1 MLRILIVDDEKDFRS
16 LLGII
21 LKRKGY
27 AVEQA
32 ENGEA
37 AKEVLGKSQFD
48 VLITDLVMDKCD
60 GIELLKYASAKYPA
74 METIIMTAFGSIEN
88 AVEAMKLGAFSYFIK
103 SNDPQEIVFDLEK
116 IKKIKLLDAENR
128 LLRDAVVENSVIL
141 ESRSDVFNRAVS
153 VAKKAADSNSNI
165 LILGES
171 GVGKE
176 VFAKFI
182 HMNSPRKNEIF
193 MPVNCY
199 SFSDSLIESELYGH
213 EDGAFTGSTG
223 MRIGRFEAAN
233 NGTLFLDEVGDLP
246 ESTQVKILRNIETRE
261 ITRIGSNT
269 PIKTDFRL
277 IAATNK
283 DLSASIADMTFRE
296 DLYYRLSTVIIR
308 IPSLRERRED
318 IPILID
324 HFIRKS
330 SEDLKKSFYG
340 IESKLQ
346 NILYTYEYPGNVR
359 EMKNIIERLVV
370 LSPEGMLQM
379 DEGFSINPLKPES
392 EAGAVSQS
400 LKAIRSDAE
409 RKHIR
414 AILSACDFDYNR
426 ASDIL
431 EISSRQLYNKCKA
444 YGIRK

>member
-1 MLRILIVDDEKDFRS
+1 MLNILIVDDERDFRS

-27 AVEQA
+27 RITEA
-32 ENGEA
+32 ENGEEA
-37 AKEVLGKSQFD
+37 IEILSRACFD

-60 GIELLKYASAKYPA
+60 GLELLKYAGQNHPA

-128 LLRDAVVENSVIL
+128 LLRDAVVDNSVML
-141 ESRSDVFNRAVS
+141 ESKSEVFRRAVDI
-153 VAKKAADSNSNI
+153 ARRAADSNSNI

-182 HMNSPRKNEIF
+182 HMNSPRRNEIF

-199 SFSDSLIESELYGH
+199 SFSDTLIESELYGH
-213 EDGAFTGSTG
+213 ENGAFTGSSG
-223 MRIGRFEAAN
+223 LRIGRFEAAN
-233 NGTLFLDEVGDLP
+233 HGTLFLDEIGDLP
-246 ESTQVKILRNIETRE
+246 ESTQIKILRNIETRE

-277 IAATNK
+277 VAATNK
-283 DLSASIADMTFRE
+283 DLSKSIESMDFRE
-296 DLYYRLSTVIIR
+296 DLFYRLSTVIIR

-318 IPILID
+318 IPILLD
-324 HFIRKS
+324 YFIKKS
-330 SEDLKKSFYG
+330 SDELKKSFHG
-340 IESKLQ
+340 IENKLQ
-346 NILYTYEYPGNVR
+346 NLLYTYEYPGNVR
-359 EMKNIIERLVV
+359 EMKNIVERLVV
-370 LSPEGMLQM
+370 LSPEGLLQM
-379 DEGFSINPLKPES
+379 DEGFSINPLRLN
-392 EAGAVSQS
+392 AVEDKTDQS
-400 LKAIRSDAE
+400 LKAVRSKAE
-409 RKHIR
+409 KDHIQ
-414 AILSACDFDYNR
+414 AVLAACDFDYNR
-426 ASDIL
+426 ASEIL
-431 EISSRQLYNKCKA
+431 EISSRQLYNKCHE

>member
-1 MLRILIVDDEKDFRS
+1 MLKILVVDDEKDFRS
-16 LLGII
+16 LLAII

-27 AVEQA
+27 IVEQA
-32 ENGEA
+32 ENGEE
-37 AKEVLGKSQFD
+37 AKRVLGTNQYD

-60 GIELLKYASAKYPA
+60 GIELLKHASVKYPV

-141 ESRSDVFNRAVS
+141 ESRSEVFNRAVS
-153 VAKKAADSNSNI
+153 LAKKAANSNSNI

-182 HMNSPRKNEIF
+182 HMNSPRKDEIF

-223 MRIGRFEAAN
+223 LRIGRFEAAN
-233 NGTLFLDEVGDLP
+233 HGTLFLDEVGDLP

-283 DLSASIADMTFRE
+283 DLSTSISDMSFRE

-318 IPILID
+318 IPLLIE

-370 LSPEGMLQM
+370 LSPEGLLQM
-379 DEGFSINPLKPES
+379 DEGFSINPLKPS
-392 EAGAVSQS
+392 SGAAEHSQS
-400 LKAIRSDAE
+400 LRAIRSDAE
-409 RKHIR
+409 CKHIQ
-414 AILSACDFDYNR
+414 AVLSACDFDYNK
-426 ASDIL
+426 ASEIL
-431 EISSRQLYNKCKA
+431 EISSRQLYNKCKT
-444 YGIRK
+444 YNIRK